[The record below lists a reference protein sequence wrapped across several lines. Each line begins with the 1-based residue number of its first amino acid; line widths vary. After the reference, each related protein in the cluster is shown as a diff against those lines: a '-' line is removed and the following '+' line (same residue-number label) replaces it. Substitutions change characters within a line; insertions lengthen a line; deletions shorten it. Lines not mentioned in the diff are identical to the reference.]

1 MSLVIDQDDAAL
13 VDGTK
18 NGNDACFAELVRRYE
33 GTVAAT
39 VISMLGPG
47 DEADE
52 VGQEVMIKF
61 YRSLA
66 RFDGQSTVKTY
77 LTRIAIN
84 SAKDALR
91 RRKRNRLRFFTPK
104 DNEDAWEDKI
114 AGLEDQGRD
123 VENTNLVSFALS
135 KLHPDIR
142 AVVVLRLVE
151 GWSTQEAANIL
162 QVPTG
167 TILSRLSR
175 GKIQM
180 AKAISGASA

>member
-1 MSLVIDQDDAAL
+1 MTSVIDQDDMAL
-13 VDGTK
+13 IAGARS
-18 NGNDACFAELVRRYE
+18 GNDACFAELVRRHQ

-39 VISMLGPG
+39 VIPMLGPG

-61 YRSLA
+61 FRSLRA
-66 RFDGQSTVKTY
+66 FEGHSSLRTY

-91 RRKRNRLRFFTPK
+91 RRNRSLRRFFFQK
-104 DNEDAWEDKI
+104 DNDENWEDGI
-114 AGLEDQGRD
+114 AGSEDQGRD
-123 VENTNLVSFALS
+123 LENTDLVQFALG

-142 AVVVLRLVE
+142 AVVILRLME
-151 GWSTQEAANIL
+151 GWSTDETADML
-162 QVPTG
+162 DVPTG
-167 TILSRLSR
+167 TVLSRLSR

-180 AKAISGASA
+180 AKIISGASA